1 MGQKYAL
8 NRNRTGLRMAFRSK
22 IDPVTGLP
30 LHRHFLKLPGKW
42 KKAVSGPRKW
52 RFPRNI
58 LRETSWQNPRS
69 RPYCARSHHLHLNR
83 RQYRLAYSNP
93 RDHCDNSKF
102 LKQNPK
108 HRAETGPLK
117 QKNIEGCLYSR
128 KSFICLH
135 TPFSRGN
142 RSKLF
147 FKECSTCSTSPAML
161 QGEGAVWNLLEFLSD
176 NFGFFFFYGVP
187 FCASTCDG
195 QAIFT
200 SHSIM

>member
-8 NRNRTGLRMAFRSK
+8 NRNMTGLRMAFRSK

-30 LHRHFLKLPGKW
+30 LHRHSLKLPGKW
-42 KKAVSGPRKW
+42 KRTVLDPRKW
-52 RFPRNI
+52 KSPLNI
-58 LRETSWQNPRS
+58 LGETSWRNSRS
-69 RPYCARSHHLHLNR
+69 KPYCAQSHHLHLNR

-102 LKQNPK
+102 LKQ
-108 HRAETGPLK
+108 
-117 QKNIEGCLYSR
+117 KNIEGYLYSR

-135 TPFSRGN
+135 TPFSSGN

-147 FKECSTCSTSPAML
+147 SKECATRSTSPAML
-161 QGEGAVWNLLEFLSD
+161 QGESVVWNFLEFLSD
-176 NFGFFFFYGVP
+176 NFGFFFFHGIP
-187 FCASTCDG
+187 FCVSICAG